1 MSTNGERMAERDE
14 TGNGKPTL
22 GFLTAVEHPEHGL
35 FGGYLVVTMV
45 GRPIEFH
52 CTLPIKP
59 NRAQEILYGPTL
71 DEFLHGEQ
79 IGQALLRESRRQ
91 PLVVLTNRRAM
102 LAAREFTDAPL
113 ALVLDPLG
121 APAAPPNDP
130 PGVVG
135 FELGGRRLGVAAPHA
150 ADRALV
156 VERLAGLGDG
166 FDLAEPFE
174 RIAAAIEEAQKAA
187 C

>member
-1 MSTNGERMAERDE
+1 MSTNGERMTERDE

-35 FGGYLVVTMV
+35 FGGYLVLTMV
-45 GRPIEFH
+45 GRPLEFH

-79 IGQALLRESRRQ
+79 IGQALLRESRHR
-91 PLVVLTNRRAM
+91 PRVVLTDRRPM
-102 LAAREFTDAPL
+102 LAAREFADAPM
-113 ALVLDPLG
+113 ALVFDDLG
-121 APAAPPNDP
+121 APSDP
-130 PGVVG
+130 PGIVA
-135 FELGGRRLGVAAPHA
+135 FELGGRRLGVAAQHV

-156 VERLAGLGDG
+156 VERLAGLGEG
-166 FDLAEPFE
+166 FDLAEPFG
-174 RIAAAIEEAQKAA
+174 RITAAIEEAQKAA